1 MKKHPKKIRGIPIKD
16 EGLVLQALTHRSW
29 LNEHPKERTQS
40 NERLEFLGDAV
51 LELVVT
57 EELYEKF
64 PEEPEGT
71 LTALRSSLVKTE
83 TLARIAQVLELGS
96 HLRLSKGEDATGGR
110 ENPQLLANVFEAM
123 VGAIYKDSGKTTVKA
138 FVKKHLFPIL
148 EEIITNHLD
157 RDAKSLL
164 QEKVQ
169 AKGLPA
175 PIYRVEKEEGPDHSK
190 IFTVAVLVNGERVAK
205 GVGKSKQQAQ
215 QEGARS
221 ALEKLNPS

>member
-1 MKKHPKKIRGIPIKD
+1 MHKRKPFVR
-16 EGLVLQALTHRSW
+16 
-29 LNEHPKERTQS
+29 
-40 NERLEFLGDAV
+40 
-51 LELVVT
+51 
-57 EELYEKF
+57 
-64 PEEPEGT
+64 
-71 LTALRSSLVKTE
+71 
-83 TLARIAQVLELGS
+83 
-96 HLRLSKGEDATGGR
+96 
-110 ENPQLLANVFEAM
+110 
-123 VGAIYKDSGKTTVKA
+123 